1 MGGKEREG
9 EGGLYLRVVG
19 TRTHNAKRAEGC
31 DNETFG
37 STLDQPLSPSLYL
50 PATPDTKR
58 KLYVNKSPHGH
69 G

>member
-37 STLDQPLSPSLYL
+37 STLDQPLSI
-50 PATPDTKR
+50 
-58 KLYVNKSPHGH
+58 SPQRQTQKENSTSTRAPTDMGNVV
-69 G
+69 